1 MGGVGLEAKS
11 SGGEFVDHNFV
22 GFPCRPQDIVV
33 VNIGC
38 SAKIMGIKDV
48 GTSVL
53 WLVRHSNV
61 VIGISNFATGVT
73 KEKGRCHEAT
83 MWACT

>member
-1 MGGVGLEAKS
+1 MRFFWVFQRSFIFFGWVGWGLRLKS

-53 WLVRHSNV
+53 
-61 VIGISNFATGVT
+61 
-73 KEKGRCHEAT
+73 
-83 MWACT
+83 

>member
-1 MGGVGLEAKS
+1 MRFFWVSKAVEIFFFWGEVGLEAKA

-38 SAKIMGIKDV
+38 SAKIMGIKGV
-48 GTSVL
+48 GTSAL
-53 WLVRHSNV
+53 
-61 VIGISNFATGVT
+61 
-73 KEKGRCHEAT
+73 
-83 MWACT
+83 

>member
-1 MGGVGLEAKS
+1 MFNEVFLGFQVVEIFFLLVGWGWGEAKA

-22 GFPCRPQDIVV
+22 GFSCRPQDIVV

-53 WLVRHSNV
+53 
-61 VIGISNFATGVT
+61 
-73 KEKGRCHEAT
+73 
-83 MWACT
+83 